1 MREIRQ
7 LTAIAVAGAMILAVS
22 GIARADDN
30 RHRRGMSTTER
41 VIAGVAVAAAV
52 GLTAYA
58 LTRGHGHQGHHYPP
72 RRYVAVE
79 TGFRPYSVGNP
90 YGPHNRHRPR
100 GYLYRG
106 RGQSFWRT
114 PYVYNPHHDR
124 AYNAGWERGYWAGYL
139 QGRSDSRLG
148 GGRYMDSF
156 SWSERHL
163 WGYSRGY
170 GPHDSYQRAF
180 HTAFRIGYRHG
191 FYGIP
196 YGTERFGFS
205 MRIGYTR

>member
-1 MREIRQ
+1 MRKTRQ

-22 GIARADDN
+22 GIARADDH
-30 RHRRGMSTTER
+30 RQRRGMSTTER

-58 LTRGHGHQGHHYPP
+58 LTRGHGHQGYRYPP

-79 TGFRPYSVGNP
+79 VGFRPYSVGSP

-100 GYLYRG
+100 GYWHSG
-106 RGQSFWRT
+106 RGQRFWRT
-114 PYVYNPHHDR
+114 PYVYNPRHDR
-124 AYNAGWERGYWAGYL
+124 AHNAGWERGYWAGYL

-148 GGRYMDSF
+148 GGRYSDRF
-156 SWSERHL
+156 NWRERQL

-170 GPHDSYQRAF
+170 GSHDNYQRAF
-180 HTAFRIGYRHG
+180 HTAYRIGYRHG
-191 FYGIP
+191 FRGMP
-196 YGTERFGFS
+196 YGAERFGFS
-205 MRIGYTR
+205 MRIGYAR

>member
-1 MREIRQ
+1 MRKTRQ

-22 GIARADDN
+22 GIARADDH
-30 RHRRGMSTTER
+30 RQRRGMSTTER

-58 LTRGHGHQGHHYPP
+58 LTRGHGHQGYRYPP

-79 TGFRPYSVGNP
+79 VGFRPYSVGSP

-100 GYLYRG
+100 GYWHSG
-106 RGQSFWRT
+106 RGQRFWRT
-114 PYVYNPHHDR
+114 PYVYNPRHDR
-124 AYNAGWERGYWAGYL
+124 AHPAGWERGYWAGYL

-148 GGRYMDSF
+148 GGRYSDRF
-156 SWSERHL
+156 NWRERQL

-170 GPHDSYQRAF
+170 GSHDNYQRAF
-180 HTAFRIGYRHG
+180 HMAFRIGYRHG
-191 FYGIP
+191 FRGMP
-196 YGTERFGFS
+196 YGAERFGFS
-205 MRIGYTR
+205 MRIGYAR